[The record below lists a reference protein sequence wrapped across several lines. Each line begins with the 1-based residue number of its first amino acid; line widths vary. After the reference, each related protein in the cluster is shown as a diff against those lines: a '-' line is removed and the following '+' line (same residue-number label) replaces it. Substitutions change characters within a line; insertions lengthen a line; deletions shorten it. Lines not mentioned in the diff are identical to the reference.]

1 MRSSVDG
8 DRAGPEGANVKRMLP
23 ALCIFVLAACGVSKD
38 EFAAQQRDA
47 QQNMTKYQQESEKA
61 AALEKKLAAIQQQ
74 NSVLEQQLSEAT
86 AASKKLQEEKGALE
100 AKSAQYQQLA
110 SSLQEQIANGQV
122 EISELRGK
130 MTVKLKDKIL
140 FSSASASLNKQGR
153 AALDAV
159 ADAFKGLK
167 GKNVVVSG
175 YTDDVPISAKS
186 GFPDNWALSTAR
198 AANVV
203 RYLQSKGVAPAM
215 LGAAGF
221 GEYRPLVA
229 NDSPANRSQNRR
241 IEITLTAADYTPPV
255 VDIPK

>member
-1 MRSSVDG
+1 M
-8 DRAGPEGANVKRMLP
+8 KRMLP
-23 ALCIFVLAACGVSKD
+23 ALCIAVVGCGVSKD
-38 EFAAQQRDA
+38 EFSAQQRDA
-47 QQNMTKYQQESEKA
+47 RQSLQKYQQESEKA
-61 AALEKKLAAIQQQ
+61 AALEKKLADVQQQ
-74 NSVLEQQLSEAT
+74 NTLLHQQLSEA
-86 AASKKLQEEKGALE
+86 ALASKKLQEEKGALE

-110 SSLQEQIANGQV
+110 SSLEQQIASGQV
-122 EISELRGK
+122 EISELRGR

-159 ADAFKGLK
+159 ADAFKDLK
-167 GKNVVVSG
+167 SKNVVVSG

-186 GFPDNWALSTAR
+186 GFEDNWALSTAR
-198 AANVV
+198 ATNVV

-221 GEYRPLVA
+221 AEYRPLVP
-229 NDSPANRSQNRR
+229 NDSSTNRSQNRR
-241 IEITLTAADYTPPV
+241 IEIILTAADYTPPV

>member
-1 MRSSVDG
+1 M
-8 DRAGPEGANVKRMLP
+8 KRMLP
-23 ALCIFVLAACGVSKD
+23 ALCIAVVGCGVSKD
-38 EFAAQQRDA
+38 EFATQQRDA
-47 QQNMTKYQQESEKA
+47 RQSLQKYQQESEKA
-61 AALEKKLAAIQQQ
+61 AALEKKLADVQQQ
-74 NSVLEQQLSEAT
+74 NTLLHQQLSEA
-86 AASKKLQEEKGALE
+86 ALASKKLQEEKGALE

-110 SSLQEQIANGQV
+110 SSLEQQIASGQV
-122 EISELRGK
+122 EISELRGR

-159 ADAFKGLK
+159 ADAFKVLK
-167 GKNVVVSG
+167 SKNVVVSG

-186 GFPDNWALSTAR
+186 GFEDNWALSTAR
-198 AANVV
+198 ATNVV

-221 GEYRPLVA
+221 AEYRPLVP
-229 NDSPANRSQNRR
+229 NDSSTNRSQNRR
-241 IEITLTAADYTPPV
+241 IEIILTAADYTPPV